1 MKRSSFFILVVALLI
16 MSCNNNQPA
25 DNRDSPVK
33 GRIHISVDETFRP
46 VIEEQLRVHKASF
59 PQTDI
64 QVTYESEADC
74 FRSLQQDSTRLVIV
88 ARGLTEPEAEAYKK
102 NLSFRPIYGILA
114 YDAIAVVIS
123 KERKDSFFTLR
134 QLTDM
139 LSGKNPVTVVMDGLN
154 ATSTVRYVKDSL
166 LKGVGFGKNVVGV
179 NGSKAVVKAV
189 KENPAAIGLV
199 GSSWVGDL
207 YDREQQGYLKY
218 INLARLECVYCEEKE
233 VFAKPSQATI
243 TYGMYPLARPMYYV
257 LKENWTGLGTGFM
270 NFMSMERGQLIFRRA
285 FLAPAKM
292 NFNIRTGKI
301 KEQ

>member
-1 MKRSSFFILVVALLI
+1 MKKSSFLVWMVALLAI
-16 MSCNNNQPA
+16 ACKNDKQA
-25 DNRDSPVK
+25 DNRDTPVR
-33 GRIHISVDETFRP
+33 GTIHISVDETFRP

-59 PQTDI
+59 PNTNI
-64 QVTYESEADC
+64 EVTYESEADC

-88 ARGLTEPEAEAYKK
+88 ARGLTEQEAEAYKK

-134 QLTDM
+134 QLSEM
-139 LSGKNPVTVVMDGLN
+139 LSGENPVTVVMDGLK

-166 LKGVGFGKNVVGV
+166 LKGKNFGKNVVGV
-179 NGSKAVVKAV
+179 DGSRAVVEAV
-189 KENPAAIGLV
+189 MKNPSAIGLV

-207 YDREQQGYLKY
+207 YDAEQQRFMKY
-218 INLARLECVYCEEKE
+218 ITLARLECTLCEEKE

-243 TYGMYPLARPMYYV
+243 TYGQYPLARPMYYV
-257 LKENWTGLGTGFM
+257 LKENWAGLGTGFM
-270 NFMSMERGQLIFRRA
+270 NFMSLERGQLIFRRA

>member
-1 MKRSSFFILVVALLI
+1 MQKTVVIFWLISLLAIACGNDKR
-16 MSCNNNQPA
+16 A
-25 DNRDSPVK
+25 DKRDSPVQ
-33 GRIHISVDETFRP
+33 GTIHISVDETFRP
-46 VIEEQLRVHKASF
+46 VIEEQLRVHRASF
-59 PQTDI
+59 PKTNI
-64 QVTYESEADC
+64 RVTYESESDC

-88 ARGLTEPEAEAYKK
+88 ARGLTEEEAEVYKK
-102 NLSFRPIYGILA
+102 NLSFRPIYGVLA

-134 QLTDM
+134 QLSNM
-139 LSGKNPVTVVMDGLN
+139 LSGENPVTVVMDGLK

-166 LKGVGFGKNVVGV
+166 LKDKPFGKNVVGV
-179 NGSKAVVKAV
+179 NGSRAVVEAV
-189 KENPAAIGLV
+189 IKNPSAIGLV

-207 YDREQQGYLKY
+207 YDPEQQRLMKQ
-218 INLARLECVYCEEKE
+218 ITLARLECTLCEEKE

-243 TYGMYPLARPMYYV
+243 TYGQYPLARPMYYV